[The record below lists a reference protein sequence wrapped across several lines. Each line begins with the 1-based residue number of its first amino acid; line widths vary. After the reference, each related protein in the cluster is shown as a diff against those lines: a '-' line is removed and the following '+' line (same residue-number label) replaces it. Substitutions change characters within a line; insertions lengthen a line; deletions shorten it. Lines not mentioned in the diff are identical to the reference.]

1 MKSNWHI
8 RQKQRTIF
16 SKIYNLNLW
25 ESLESVSGPGSTL
38 AYTENLRIDL
48 PNFLKDLEI
57 ESILDGPCGDF
68 NWMAKTLD
76 FSKISYLGVDV
87 VPKIILNNKKKYAR
101 TGINFRVLDLTT
113 QEIPKADL
121 MLCRDFLF
129 HLSYIDTARFF
140 RNFLRSKIPYLLTS
154 NHINYGDFRNQ
165 DIQTGSFKRID
176 LSAAPYSLDL
186 TNCKRIMDY
195 VTPFPPRELVLITR
209 DIVDRDFI
217 HQF

>member
-87 VPKIILNNKKKYAR
+87 VPKIILNNKK
-101 TGINFRVLDLTT
+101 NT
-113 QEIPKADL
+113 QE
-121 MLCRDFLF
+121 R
-129 HLSYIDTARFF
+129 
-140 RNFLRSKIPYLLTS
+140 
-154 NHINYGDFRNQ
+154 G
-165 DIQTGSFKRID
+165 
-176 LSAAPYSLDL
+176 
-186 TNCKRIMDY
+186 
-195 VTPFPPRELVLITR
+195 
-209 DIVDRDFI
+209 
-217 HQF
+217 